1 MVPRIEYRAQEMLVG
16 IIIFVSFYLF
26 NGGGG
31 CFFIWQANDKY
42 ILSNFSVSGT
52 VLGMENTSVTK
63 VWSPFSTVSV

>member
-31 CFFIWQANDKY
+31 
-42 ILSNFSVSGT
+42 SVSSFGKQMT
-52 VLGMENTSVTK
+52 NTS
-63 VWSPFSTVSV
+63 